1 MGWARC
7 YWNQGIASEATKASL
22 RYGFEEVKLDRIVA
36 MPTAGYAYAAPEHTA
51 SRQVIEKCGM
61 KYEKNAQFYNLD
73 VAYYALA
80 RSQWRLDD
88 SVYILQI

>member
-36 MPTAGYAYAAPEHTA
+36 IAAPEHTA
-51 SRQVIEKCGM
+51 SRRVMEKCCM
-61 KYEKNAQFYNLD
+61 KYEKNAHFYNLD

-80 RSQWRLDD
+80 RSEWRLDD